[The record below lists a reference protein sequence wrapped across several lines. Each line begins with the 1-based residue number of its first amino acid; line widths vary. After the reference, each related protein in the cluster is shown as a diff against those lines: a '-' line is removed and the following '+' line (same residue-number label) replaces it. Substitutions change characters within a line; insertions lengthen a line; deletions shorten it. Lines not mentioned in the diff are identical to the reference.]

1 MAEPALVKLR
11 EERYDAQ
18 MKDYLSFCYQYLNF
32 YTGLLSAILA
42 ATIAGLM
49 TVPAGGLRGLVLLA
63 GPVMTLI
70 LAGLGYSNVRVF
82 YRRHIEAYVNLRN
95 IEEMLADQYSKWA
108 LEANWDAPL
117 G

>member
-1 MAEPALVKLR
+1 
-11 EERYDAQ
+11 

-49 TVPAGGLRGLVLLA
+49 STTAGGFRGLILLA

-70 LAGLGYSNVRVF
+70 LAGLGYRTIIVF

-95 IEEMLADQYSKWA
+95 IEEMLADQYNERVGPGSP
-108 LEANWDAPL
+108 EH
-117 G
+117 